1 MLVPYSNQHS
11 FTSSPLGF
19 MVAFTVADVGSIA
32 LAAPVLRIGAAA
44 AGAASGPVAAPTV
57 AHTAIATMS
66 CEMCRCLIT
75 PILPDLGRPPARRA
89 CVSGMGQGNAD
100 G

>member
-1 MLVPYSNQHS
+1 MPYSNEHS

-19 MVAFTVADVGSIA
+19 TVAFTVADVCPIS
-32 LAAPVLRIGAAA
+32 LAASVLAVGPTAS

-57 AHTAIATMS
+57 AQTAIATMS

-75 PILPDLGRPPARRA
+75 PVLPDLRRPPARRA
-89 CVSGMGQGNAD
+89 CVSGICQGNAD